1 MLLFTLILLVIVVVS
16 GSVILWTE
24 ITTMND
30 RIEFLSGRLMQLEK
44 DAVKVTFTGEPKKV
58 PPCVGHELESQKEEE
73 KLLKSRKSNPKQFDG
88 VVGEEPFVKT
98 RKRNHKTSD
107 GLGDKSI

>member
-1 MLLFTLILLVIVVVS
+1 
-16 GSVILWTE
+16 
-24 ITTMND
+24 
-30 RIEFLSGRLMQLEK
+30 
-44 DAVKVTFTGEPKKV
+44 
-58 PPCVGHELESQKEEE
+58 
-73 KLLKSRKSNPKQFDG
+73 